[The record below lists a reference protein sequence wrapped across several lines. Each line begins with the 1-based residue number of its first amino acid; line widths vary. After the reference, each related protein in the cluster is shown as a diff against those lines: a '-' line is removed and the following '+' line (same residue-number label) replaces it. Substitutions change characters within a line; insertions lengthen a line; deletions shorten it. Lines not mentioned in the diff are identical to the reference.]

1 MNRVKSL
8 VVTYGSAIVL
18 TWIGY
23 LFRWLTLVGAIGT
36 SLILLGLLGVT
47 VWLVT
52 WVDR

>member
-8 VVTYGSAIVL
+8 VVTYVSTIVA

-23 LFRWLTLVGAIGT
+23 LLGWVTLVGAFGI

-47 VWLVT
+47 SWLSS
-52 WVDR
+52 WLDN